1 MKNIAATDAAPSA
14 RKPPSIRFFRPL
26 KSAMVPR
33 SGESTAMMTMPMVVA
48 MANHRVASSSFITP
62 PQATLE

>member
-1 MKNIAATDAAPSA
+1 MPRPAA

-33 SGESTAMMTMPMVVA
+33 MGESTAMMTIPIVVA
-48 MANHRVASSSFITP
+48 MANHRIAASCFITP
-62 PQATLE
+62 AQATLE